1 MLNFSNISYV
11 RCLHVS
17 LIINTFAAVVGLYI
31 RDRTFFFPHFYC
43 AFILLSY
50 LWESIFNFSFM
61 KKYFPIPLIIIL
73 WIGLSLWSCN
83 QPLGQKEK
91 SSATFDSIQVEK
103 TYHLLE
109 NPEYPNCN
117 LVLNF
122 TYFSRGWDKPFHL
135 FINHFLYYAGQYLIA
150 ASIIFI

>member
-1 MLNFSNISYV
+1 MLDYMLNFSNISYV

-61 KKYFPIPLIIIL
+61 KKYFPIPLIIL

-83 QPLGQKEK
+83 QPLSQKEK
-91 SSATFDSIQVEK
+91 SSATFDSIHVEK

-117 LVLNF
+117 LVLQF
-122 TYFSRGWDKPFHL
+122 TYPTACE
-135 FINHFLYYAGQYLIA
+135 N
-150 ASIIFI
+150 